1 MDPVWKDPEMDGP
14 VSQKTQQTETATDD
28 LLYSAQVRCEN
39 GRYTLTVTDLVS
51 DTVQVFPVAKKAVD
65 RLPFYLDMLRSK
77 LS

>member
-1 MDPVWKDPEMDGP
+1 MTGP
-14 VSQKTQQTETATDD
+14 ANQKSQQPTTPTGETATDEV
-28 LLYSAQVRCEN
+28 LYSAQLRCED
-39 GRYTLTVTDLVS
+39 GRYTLTVTDAVR

>member
-1 MDPVWKDPEMDGP
+1 MTGP
-14 VSQKTQQTETATDD
+14 ANQKSQQPTTPAGETATDEV
-28 LLYSAQVRCEN
+28 LYSAQLRCED
-39 GRYTLTVTDLVS
+39 GRYTLTVTDAVR